1 MKKYLALALAVV
13 LLAVGLTSCATGL
26 GDQSAIDNYA
36 PDVDYLITD
45 DGTFYFKEIEGG
57 AAALVN
63 YIGKATK
70 EDRVTVPAAFNDR
83 VVTEIGAEAF
93 YNITALVE
101 VTLPDTIVKIDKY
114 AFAGCSELTAIN
126 LPDGALTVEEY
137 AFANCT
143 KLATVDLGES
153 LVSIGNRAFW
163 SCTALA
169 AIDLPDTLTTIGE
182 GAFWKCTGLTAL
194 EIPTSVKAIGNLA
207 YYDCTGLESIKLHDG
222 IETLGEFIFV
232 TDGSTLKDKIDLSNL
247 TEDSKVRK
255 YVDAMAD
262 PAKVEA
268 DTTADTAA

>member
-1 MKKYLALALAVV
+1 M
-13 LLAVGLTSCATGL
+13 
-26 GDQSAIDNYA
+26 
-36 PDVDYLITD
+36 
-45 DGTFYFKEIEGG
+45 
-57 AAALVN
+57 
-63 YIGKATK
+63 
-70 EDRVTVPAAFNDR
+70 
-83 VVTEIGAEAF
+83 
-93 YNITALVE
+93 
-101 VTLPDTIVKIDKY
+101 
-114 AFAGCSELTAIN
+114 
-126 LPDGALTVEEY
+126 
-137 AFANCT
+137 
-143 KLATVDLGES
+143 DLGES

-232 TDGSTLKDKIDLSNL
+232 TDGSTLKDQIDLSNL